1 MESCELN
8 LNYKDHCLIIVGDGG
23 PSDELLAR
31 RRLLAGGR
39 LAHFL
44 VSEGQVKIRGEE
56 PNVIFAWQPFNSS
69 EAGMASPLGRKLGQS
84 FKTYWTKTGADC
96 IVVPPNH
103 TLHIYTLNGQMRHV
117 RLVHEQ
123 GHVLMEISGEV
134 VLEPDDEVAGTWEVG
149 VEDPELKAFG
159 TFSKR
164 YVLKSLVVV
173 LVWHVM
179 RWTVSIKFDG
189 SAEDG
194 QDPWWRGL
202 LVVLSA
208 VFLCAPGVWKNWAAS
223 LSGESDVDLMD
234 KMYAWVGSVVLTLL
248 LNVVA
253 RSGWTRLCLFL
264 ALKKAAGLKRALF
277 FAPTAFGK
285 LHDEIKIYA
294 GYFRFPAIFALV
306 LSRALVY
313 QNLSL
318 SGPGSPVYNASA
330 GAALLCLLVAEY
342 LEDFIVIQQIVP
354 MSPVLPE
361 LIDYDLQ
368 KSSRHTSYL
377 SAEVRRMCPDDS
389 QTGWRLDELNDSGFK
404 KSGARTLQ
412 MTSPCGDRSKLSS
425 ILPLPESSGG
435 GQVPGTSVQP
445 PRLVCIR
452 GPEDKPQ
459 AKPCANAQDAPNAPA
474 QQSVL
479 LVNVAGDSRRANLP
493 RQSALHV
500 ISNSSQPKSDTSNMS
515 EQPAG
520 SLDVPVEKSQ
530 RQSMLD
536 ANLRMGRQASNSST
550 LQRNSSRKSML
561 DVNVVI
567 GRRTSNDLNAQRA
580 TLPVQVWQDM
590 NSPVG
595 SLISSASNVRRS
607 SLDLNLPI
615 GRRTSNDSNAERANS
630 PRQSILDVNVPLGRQ
645 MSGDSCVLRGNSPRE
660 SGRQISNNSSLQK
673 SDASS
678 LSEDAKAL
686 APAVSRDVSTAP
698 LGRQISTGSNRQRDS
713 PRPSMIEVNVGMQR
727 QISNG
732 SNAARATS
740 PRRSRLEPNVA
751 DERQFS
757 NGSLALQKSDSNLS
771 EDAKMPQLVASLGQ
785 RGGSKPSAIRRW
797 FGQERAVQ
805 PSLLLHGLRELPW
818 DCQLS
823 AVAIVCEDLSVT
835 WMLLTAR
842 ALMFWVLRDE
852 CSVSLWHF
860 VSALAA
866 EAPEDEA
873 EKDGAEEAIAPLTW
887 DLGKSM
893 LAGQWANARLYS
905 MLNKHGSARC
915 AATEPPQEDAPLE
928 EVMDEPDE
936 APGLSQIHCEVEE
949 DHVEP
954 WLDRGRTAHCNLC
967 WIYPKIKSQAARVV
981 GQKAM
986 SSSRTQASRSTRWKA
1001 HKIQP
1006 SRPSP
1011 PSQNCPS
1018 LTPSRSL
1025 RIHRSHLPMA
1035 SVGRGLSCPTLCST
1049 RWSSLECARL
1059 LHWLHRPLPRPL
1071 WPRRQKR
1078 RNRLQQTP
1086 PERRRWRPPQVG
1098 AIGVSGPGTIH
1109 PWTMDFIDRQEI
1121 YPFDPPKAD
1130 EFRPWNSTPHCA
1142 CGTAAPRSHGH
1153 SAERHIVRRIVR
1165 RIVRFTVVVAV
1176 ERDSS
1181 MAPRKVDYAVL
1192 ASSVRA
1198 LIYKDASG
1206 LAELARQR
1214 GLEEKDLDRLRICSD
1229 ALRHEADH

>member
-1 MESCELN
+1 MESFELN

-69 EAGMASPLGRKLGQS
+69 EAGMPSPLGRKLGQS

-134 VLEPDDEVAGTWEVG
+134 VLEPDDEVAGNWEVG

-159 TFSKR
+159 TFSTR
-164 YVLKSLVVV
+164 YVLRSLIVV
-173 LVWHVM
+173 LVWHVI

-234 KMYAWVGSVVLTLL
+234 KMVCAVAFLLVAIAATPAHLAELSISQGGLTAAILVGPFWQYYRTRAKYPERRFSSCLLWTAANYLATAGLATILLAIVVGYRFLLAASQPVMASFFLPVSTAVVESVMVIYTRCTYISLVVQKRPEVPGDISYVPIPYMLTALHGLAECARVAAVFSGAVTTGEYAWVGSVVLTLL

-823 AVAIVCEDLSVT
+823 AVAIVCEVT
-835 WMLLTAR
+835 CA
-842 ALMFWVLRDE
+842 F
-852 CSVSLWHF
+852 
-860 VSALAA
+860 
-866 EAPEDEA
+866 
-873 EKDGAEEAIAPLTW
+873 
-887 DLGKSM
+887 
-893 LAGQWANARLYS
+893 
-905 MLNKHGSARC
+905 LN
-915 AATEPPQEDAPLE
+915 T
-928 EVMDEPDE
+928 
-936 APGLSQIHCEVEE
+936 
-949 DHVEP
+949 
-954 WLDRGRTAHCNLC
+954 
-967 WIYPKIKSQAARVV
+967 
-981 GQKAM
+981 
-986 SSSRTQASRSTRWKA
+986 
-1001 HKIQP
+1001 
-1006 SRPSP
+1006 
-1011 PSQNCPS
+1011 
-1018 LTPSRSL
+1018 
-1025 RIHRSHLPMA
+1025 
-1035 SVGRGLSCPTLCST
+1035 TL
-1049 RWSSLECARL
+1049 
-1059 LHWLHRPLPRPL
+1059 
-1071 WPRRQKR
+1071 
-1078 RNRLQQTP
+1078 
-1086 PERRRWRPPQVG
+1086 
-1098 AIGVSGPGTIH
+1098 GPGYVRGVA
-1109 PWTMDFIDRQEI
+1109 PAPCKDFDVLGAVI
-1121 YPFDPPKAD
+1121 
-1130 EFRPWNSTPHCA
+1130 W
-1142 CGTAAPRSHGH
+1142 RS
-1153 SAERHIVRRIVR
+1153 
-1165 RIVRFTVVVAV
+1165 
-1176 ERDSS
+1176 
-1181 MAPRKVDYAVL
+1181 P
-1192 ASSVRA
+1192 
-1198 LIYKDASG
+1198 
-1206 LAELARQR
+1206 
-1214 GLEEKDLDRLRICSD
+1214 LRC
-1229 ALRHEADH
+1229 

>member
-234 KMYAWVGSVVLTLL
+234 KMVCTVAFLLVAIAATPAHLAELSISQGGLTAAILVGPFWQYYRTRAKYPERRFSSCLLWTAANYLATAGLATVLLAIVVGYRFLLAASRPVMASFFLPVSTAVVESVMVIYTRCTYISLVVQKRPEVPGDISYVPIPYMLTALHGLAECARVAAVFSGAVTTGEYAWVGSVVLTLL
-248 LNVVA
+248 LNVMA
-253 RSGWTRLCLFL
+253 RCGWTRLCLFL
-264 ALKKAAGLKRALF
+264 TLKKAAGLKRALF

-377 SAEVRRMCPDDS
+377 SAEVRRMCPNDS
-389 QTGWRLDELNDSGFK
+389 QTGWRLDELNDSGFR

-412 MTSPCGDRSKLSS
+412 MTSPCGDRSMKMSS
-425 ILPLPESSGG
+425 IVPLPEISGVR
-435 GQVPGTSVQP
+435 VPGPSIQA
-445 PRLVCIR
+445 PRLVFI
-452 GPEDKPQ
+452 PEPDEEPQ
-459 AKPCANAQDAPNAPA
+459 TRLFVDAPGPPDAPA
-474 QQSVL
+474 HPPVL
-479 LVNVAGDSRRANLP
+479 LVNAADDSRRANSP
-493 RQSALHV
+493 RQSVRHV
-500 ISNSSQPKSDTSNMS
+500 ISNSSQPKSDVSNMS
-515 EQPAG
+515 DAKTPAG
-520 SLDVPVEKSQ
+520 SLDVRAANSQ

-536 ANLRMGRQASNSST
+536 VNVSVGRQLSNGSIV
-550 LQRNSSRKSML
+550 QRNSSKKSML
-561 DVNVVI
+561 GVNV
-567 GRRTSNDLNAQRA
+567 
-580 TLPVQVWQDM
+580 
-590 NSPVG
+590 
-595 SLISSASNVRRS
+595 
-607 SLDLNLPI
+607 PI
-615 GRRTSNDSNAERANS
+615 GRHSSNDSNAQRANS
-630 PRQSILDVNVPLGRQ
+630 PRQSIFDVNVPIGRQ
-645 MSGDSCVLRGNSPRE
+645 VSGDSCPHPGNSPRE
-660 SGRQISNNSSLQK
+660 SVHDASPGRQISNNSSLQK

-686 APAVSRDVSTAP
+686 APAVSGDVSTAP
-698 LGRQISTGSNRQRDS
+698 LGRQISSGSNRQRDS
-713 PRPSMIEVNVGMQR
+713 PRPSILEVNVGMQR
-727 QISNG
+727 QISNDPH
-732 SNAARATS
+732 AHRATS

-757 NGSLALQKSDSNLS
+757 NSSFPPQKSNPNVS
-771 EDAKMPQLVASLGQ
+771 EDANMPQLVASLGK
-785 RGGSKPSAIRRW
+785 RGDSKPSAIRRW

-823 AVAIVCEDLSVT
+823 AVAVVCEVT
-835 WMLLTAR
+835 CA
-842 ALMFWVLRDE
+842 F
-852 CSVSLWHF
+852 
-860 VSALAA
+860 
-866 EAPEDEA
+866 
-873 EKDGAEEAIAPLTW
+873 
-887 DLGKSM
+887 
-893 LAGQWANARLYS
+893 
-905 MLNKHGSARC
+905 LN
-915 AATEPPQEDAPLE
+915 T
-928 EVMDEPDE
+928 
-936 APGLSQIHCEVEE
+936 
-949 DHVEP
+949 
-954 WLDRGRTAHCNLC
+954 
-967 WIYPKIKSQAARVV
+967 
-981 GQKAM
+981 
-986 SSSRTQASRSTRWKA
+986 
-1001 HKIQP
+1001 
-1006 SRPSP
+1006 
-1011 PSQNCPS
+1011 
-1018 LTPSRSL
+1018 
-1025 RIHRSHLPMA
+1025 
-1035 SVGRGLSCPTLCST
+1035 TL
-1049 RWSSLECARL
+1049 
-1059 LHWLHRPLPRPL
+1059 
-1071 WPRRQKR
+1071 
-1078 RNRLQQTP
+1078 
-1086 PERRRWRPPQVG
+1086 
-1098 AIGVSGPGTIH
+1098 GPGYVRGVA
-1109 PWTMDFIDRQEI
+1109 PAPCKDFDV
-1121 YPFDPPKAD
+1121 
-1130 EFRPWNSTPHCA
+1130 W
-1142 CGTAAPRSHGH
+1142 G
-1153 SAERHIVRRIVR
+1153 
-1165 RIVRFTVVVAV
+1165 AV
-1176 ERDSS
+1176 IWIS
-1181 MAPRKVDYAVL
+1181 P
-1192 ASSVRA
+1192 
-1198 LIYKDASG
+1198 
-1206 LAELARQR
+1206 
-1214 GLEEKDLDRLRICSD
+1214 LRC
-1229 ALRHEADH
+1229 